1 MKTNNPFEE
10 KNLVKRYDKLG
21 KKLKTYDTNSV
32 KNNPNSFEF
41 EFVLIHNSIRS
52 LSEILDYYY
61 NQFDNFIME
70 LITKD

>member
-10 KNLVKRYDKLG
+10 KNLIKRYDKLG

-41 EFVLIHNSIRS
+41 EFILIHNSIRS

-61 NQFDNFIME
+61 NQFDNFIMK

>member
-41 EFVLIHNSIRS
+41 EFILIHNSIRS